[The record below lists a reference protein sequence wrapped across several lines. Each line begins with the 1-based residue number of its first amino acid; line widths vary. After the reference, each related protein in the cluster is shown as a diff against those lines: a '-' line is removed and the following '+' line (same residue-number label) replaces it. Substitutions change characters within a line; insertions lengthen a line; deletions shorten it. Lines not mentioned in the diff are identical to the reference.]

1 LDYPVYRK
9 LSNNKSFYKILS
21 EYAFEEIQMVGPSA
35 IKTKI
40 SAQKFPEILRIKEM
54 ISLSEPFLKSS
65 VKEYQLYAS
74 ML

>member
-1 LDYPVYRK
+1 
-9 LSNNKSFYKILS
+9 
-21 EYAFEEIQMVGPSA
+21 MVGTSA

>member
-1 LDYPVYRK
+1 MDFPAYRK

-21 EYAFEEIQMVGPSA
+21 ESEFEEIQLVGSSS

-40 SAQKFPEILRIKEM
+40 SAQKFPEIIRIKEM